1 MRLLVGHSINWEEP
15 YGVIEDI
22 QDYNPDKPMA
32 AASLLDDVARLITV
46 AKQRGG
52 PAKMIL
58 ALEPEQGSTVVGVIH
73 GIEKY
78 DRTKS
83 RALRRAEGLD

>member
-1 MRLLVGHSINWEEP
+1 MRLLVGHSIDWGEP

-22 QDYNPDKPMA
+22 QDYNLDKSMA
-32 AASLLDDVARLITV
+32 AASVLDDLAGLITI

-58 ALEPEQGSTVVGVIH
+58 PLEPEQGSAVVGVIH
-73 GIEKY
+73 EIEQY
-78 DRTKS
+78 DLTKS